1 MDARFKHPLTGIIAG
16 PSGGGKTTFIAK
28 LLKNASI
35 YFDTD
40 FKYITFYIGTL
51 LSENPI
57 IKAFIEEDKTRKS
70 SVVEVNAKY
79 KGKEFQENFEK
90 DFLNHCKEKGRE
102 GCIVFDDMMSELSKC
117 GLLSDLFSKHS
128 SHFSLTIFHITQN
141 LFFKGKDPNEHVT
154 LYRNT
159 HMLVLFKNPLDSTI
173 ISTVARR
180 LATGDK
186 FRKLV
191 SMFHAV
197 LDKYRYI
204 IINGGFKRDAKL
216 QFISDIFN
224 TDPILHQKVFFTDDS
239 ALSNERIHS
248 QKSKRS

>member
-28 LLKNASI
+28 LLKNASV
-35 YFDTD
+35 YFDMD
-40 FKYITFYIGTL
+40 FNYITFYIGTL

-79 KGKEFQENFEK
+79 KGKEFQEKFEK
-90 DFLNHCKEKGRE
+90 DFLNDCKKKGRG

-117 GLLSDLFSKHS
+117 GILSDLFSKFS

-173 ISTVARR
+173 VATVARR

-186 FRKLV
+186 YKKLV
-191 SMFHAV
+191 SMFHVV

-224 TDPILHQKVFFTDDS
+224 DDPILHQKVFSVENTPPDNS
-239 ALSNERIHS
+239 PAMLPKTKE
-248 QKSKRS
+248 